1 MSMLNF
7 PSTSAG
13 GVGIWCFRRKAKR
26 SSRRMRRCPPGVRY
40 DDSKSCSIQLITDRG
55 FTCKSLLTSWVVKML
70 LALDSSLMLPD
81 LLMLPALLLMLPALI
96 ILPALLVLHA
106 GNLTLTL
113 YRINPAIS
121 LDNSKFAFS
130 RNFYPSSSENRT
142 GNKYPRMAA

>member
-40 DDSKSCSIQLITDRG
+40 EDSKSCSIQLITDRG

-70 LALDSSLMLPD
+70 LALDSSLMLPAV
-81 LLMLPALLLMLPALI
+81 LG
-96 ILPALLVLHA
+96 LHA

-121 LDNSKFAFS
+121 LDNFKFEFS
-130 RNFYPSSSENRT
+130 RNFYPSSSENRN
-142 GNKYPRMAA
+142 GNK

>member
-13 GVGIWCFRRKAKR
+13 GVGIWCLRRKAKR

-40 DDSKSCSIQLITDRG
+40 DDNKSCSIQLITDRG

-81 LLMLPALLLMLPALI
+81 LLMLPALI
-96 ILPALLVLHA
+96 ILPALSVLHA

-113 YRINPAIS
+113 YRINAAIS
-121 LDNSKFAFS
+121 LDNFKFEFS
-130 RNFYPSSSENRT
+130 RNFFIPVRPRT
-142 GNKYPRMAA
+142 AME